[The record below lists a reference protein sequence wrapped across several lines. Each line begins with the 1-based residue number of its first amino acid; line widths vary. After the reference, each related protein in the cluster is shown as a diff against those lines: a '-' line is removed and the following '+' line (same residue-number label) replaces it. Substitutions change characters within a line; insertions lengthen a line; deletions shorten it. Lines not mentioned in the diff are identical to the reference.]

1 MNVNFEKID
10 QVNATLT
17 ISFVEE
23 DYKNDVKK
31 QLAELGQRRPL
42 KGFRPGHVPASLL
55 ERNFGPQVRSKVID
69 RKVSHALTEYIVN
82 NHVPVLGEPMLDK
95 DTKVDLNTEKEFSFK
110 FELGLAP
117 EFDVTVD
124 KSVKVP
130 YYNIEVSQ
138 EMIDRQNETL
148 RKRYGKQVPGEVA
161 AEDSMLRGSLV
172 ELDAEGNEKADGIKA
187 ERTVISPQY
196 LKDEE
201 QKAKFVGAKVGDV
214 VVFNPGKATGGN
226 ENEMAAMLNVD
237 KEQAAVESD
246 FSMKVDEILVNQD
259 AELNQEFFDNVLGK
273 GQAATEEEYLSKLKD
288 MLAAQLKNDS
298 NYRFTLDVEKVLR
311 DQVGELEMPDEFL
324 KRFLA
329 SRNEGLDAEKVEEQ
343 YPTTKK
349 HLQWQLIKDKV
360 AKALSVKV
368 EVEDKMRL
376 ARYFAAQQFAQYGMS
391 NLPDDVIDNY
401 AHKLLEDARSSNDI
415 EERAFDDKLFAAI
428 KQAVTLEEKAV
439 TVDEF
444 NQLFAEQ

>member
-55 ERNFGPQVRSKVID
+55 ERNFGPQVRSEVID

-172 ELDAEGNEKADGIKA
+172 EVDAEGNEKADGIKA

-298 NYRFTLDVEKVLR
+298 NYRFTLDVEMVLR

-329 SRNEGLDAEKVEEQ
+329 SRNEELDAEKVEEQ

>member
-1 MNVNFEKID
+1 
-10 QVNATLT
+10 
-17 ISFVEE
+17 
-23 DYKNDVKK
+23 
-31 QLAELGQRRPL
+31 
-42 KGFRPGHVPASLL
+42 
-55 ERNFGPQVRSKVID
+55 
-69 RKVSHALTEYIVN
+69 
-82 NHVPVLGEPMLDK
+82 
-95 DTKVDLNTEKEFSFK
+95 
-110 FELGLAP
+110 LGLAP
-117 EFDVTVD
+117 EFDVTID

-329 SRNEGLDAEKVEEQ
+329 SRNEELDAEKVEEQ